1 VVEVDTN
8 AYSVPWRLIGERVT
22 VLATAETISVL
33 HAGLEVARHGRCEAR
48 HARIV
53 DRRHFAGVA
62 GADGAA
68 VRRIV
73 AEEDPPAVAA
83 PALLR
88 PLAEYEALVGGGW

>member
-1 VVEVDTN
+1 MEVDTN

-22 VLATAETISVL
+22 VLATTGTISVL
-33 HAGLEVARHGRCEAR
+33 HAGVEVARRRRSEAR

-53 DRRHFAGVA
+53 ERAHFDGVA

-73 AEEDPPAVAA
+73 VEDEPPVAAA

-88 PLAEYEALVGGGW
+88 PLAECGALVGGGW